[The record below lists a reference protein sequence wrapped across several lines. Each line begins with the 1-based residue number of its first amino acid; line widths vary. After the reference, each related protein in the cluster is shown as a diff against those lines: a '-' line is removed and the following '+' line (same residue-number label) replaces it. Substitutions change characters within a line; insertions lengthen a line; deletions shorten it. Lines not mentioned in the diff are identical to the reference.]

1 MNEPTGVKRRLFTRR
16 RFLVAGGSI
25 VALGSLG
32 FGGYVSYGYRQRFGR
47 SALDVIPD
55 HRVDLPTVIPQMV
68 VARGG
73 DPAVNVRAAIERL
86 GGMRNLLTPDD
97 TVLIKPNIGWQR
109 PPEHAANTHPDV
121 VAEIVRLCREAG
133 PKRVIVTDCPIRKSR
148 AAFEWSGILEASAA
162 AGAEVIIPED
172 SSYRTVLISERLG
185 AWDILEP
192 FVTATKIINVPVAK
206 NHNLMGSA
214 AGMKNWIGVTTK
226 LRYLFHNDID
236 ASIAELALLMK
247 PTLTVVD
254 ATRVLMHGGPA
265 GGSLAAVNPYGAVAA
280 GFDPVALDAWATSI
294 FPSSADSIP
303 EYLRIAERM
312 GLGSADFRSL
322 QAHEIIT
329 GNG

>member
-1 MNEPTGVKRRLFTRR
+1 MTEPAKPKRRLLTRR
-16 RFLVAGGSI
+16 RFLVAGGSL
-25 VALGSLG
+25 VAVGGLG
-32 FGGYVSYGYRQRFGR
+32 FGGYVSYGHRQRFGR
-47 SALDVIPD
+47 QALDIIPD
-55 HRVDLPTVIPQMV
+55 HRIDLPAAIPRMV
-68 VARGG
+68 VARGS

-86 GGMRNLLTPDD
+86 GGLRNLLTPED

-133 PKRVIVTDCPIRKSR
+133 PRRVIVTDCPIRKSR

-172 SSYRTVLISERLG
+172 SSYRPVLISKRLG
-185 AWDILEP
+185 TWDILEP

-206 NHNLMGSA
+206 SHNLMGSS
-214 AGMKNWIGVTTK
+214 AGMKNWIGITTK
-226 LRYLFHNDID
+226 LRFLFHNDID

-247 PTLTVVD
+247 PTLTVID

-265 GGSLAAVNPYGAVAA
+265 GGSRAAVNPYGAVAA
-280 GFDPVALDAWATSI
+280 GFDPVALDAWAASI
-294 FPSSADSIP
+294 FKSSTASTP
-303 EYLRIAERM
+303 EFLQIAERM
-312 GLGSADFRSL
+312 GLGSADFRAL
-322 QAHEIIT
+322 QAPEIIT

>member
-1 MNEPTGVKRRLFTRR
+1 MTEPTRSKRRLFTRR
-16 RFLVAGGSI
+16 RFLVAGGSL
-25 VALGSLG
+25 VVTGGLG
-32 FGGYVSYGYRQRFGR
+32 FGGYVFYGHHQRFGR

-55 HRVDLPTVIPQMV
+55 HRVDLPTVIPRMV

-148 AAFEWSGILEASAA
+148 AAFEWSGIGEASAA

-172 SSYRTVLISERLG
+172 SSYRTVKISERLG
-185 AWDILEP
+185 AWDILDP

-206 NHNLMGSA
+206 SHNLMGSA
-214 AGMKNWIGVTTK
+214 AGMKNWIGITTK

-247 PTLTVVD
+247 PTLTVID

-265 GGSLAAVNPYGAVAA
+265 GGSMAAVNPYGAVAA

-294 FPSSADSIP
+294 FPSSTGSPP
-303 EYLRIAERM
+303 EYLRIAEGM
-312 GLGSADFRSL
+312 GLGSADYRSL
-322 QAHEIIT
+322 QAPEIIT
-329 GNG
+329 GS

>member
-1 MNEPTGVKRRLFTRR
+1 MTEPTRSKRRLFTRR
-16 RFLVAGGSI
+16 RFLVAGGSL
-25 VALGSLG
+25 VTVGGLG
-32 FGGYVSYGYRQRFGR
+32 FGSYVFYGHHQRFGR
-47 SALDVIPD
+47 NALDNIPD
-55 HRVDLPTVIPQMV
+55 HRVDLPAVIPRMV

-121 VAEIVRLCREAG
+121 VAEIVRLCRAAG

-148 AAFEWSGILEASAA
+148 AAFEWSGIGEASAA

-172 SSYRTVLISERLG
+172 SSYRTVSISERLG

-206 NHNLMGSA
+206 SHNLMGSA
-214 AGMKNWIGVTTK
+214 AGMKNWIGITTR

-247 PTLTVVD
+247 PTLTVID

-265 GGSLAAVNPYGAVAA
+265 GGSTAAVNPYGAVAA

-294 FPSSADSIP
+294 FPSSAGSIP
-303 EYLRIAERM
+303 AYLRIAEGM

-322 QAHEIIT
+322 QAPEIIT